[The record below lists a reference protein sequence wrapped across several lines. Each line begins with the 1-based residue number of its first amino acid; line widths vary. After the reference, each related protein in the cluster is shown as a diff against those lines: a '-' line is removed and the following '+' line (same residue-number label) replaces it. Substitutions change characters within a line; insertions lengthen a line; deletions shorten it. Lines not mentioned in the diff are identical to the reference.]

1 MPETSSRGCLGAFLC
16 PKQVI
21 VGLSSKKCVGSACR
35 RTVFLLASDPTFS
48 DSYVVLVVG
57 SYTVVVEGW
66 SSGFVVGLVLVEGY
80 VCDFG
85 ELVITPVAL
94 LSDFNGVVRQLRF

>member
-1 MPETSSRGCLGAFLC
+1 MGCA
-16 PKQVI
+16 PYV
-21 VGLSSKKCVGSACR
+21 VSGLSSKKCVRSACR
-35 RTVFLLASDPTFS
+35 RPDFLLASDPTFS

-66 SSGFVVGLVLVEGY
+66 SSGFVVGLVLVVGY
-80 VCDFG
+80 DCDFG

-94 LSDFNGVVRQLRF
+94 LGDFNGIGRQLRF